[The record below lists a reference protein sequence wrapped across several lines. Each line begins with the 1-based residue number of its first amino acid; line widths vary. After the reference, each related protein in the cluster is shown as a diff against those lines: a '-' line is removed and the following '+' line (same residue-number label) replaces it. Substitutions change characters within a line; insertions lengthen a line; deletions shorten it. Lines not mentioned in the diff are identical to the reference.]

1 MVATCKRLG
10 FFAPKASGAAP
21 RLQIDLEQ
29 MQNWRE
35 RGAQPT
41 ERVLRLVREHN
52 WGEEKVASLRA
63 KKPRAKNA
71 HGRSAKLR
79 RRLLRLNSRD
89 TAVELSRLRLF
100 RYLCKK
106 FIFAPSVVAKVSF
119 NLSEPW

>member
-1 MVATCKRLG
+1 MLKIRLARAGAKRYPFYHIVVADSRRARDGRYVQRLG

-63 KKPRAKNA
+63 KSQEQKRARAQRKA
-71 HGRSAKLR
+71 AE
-79 RRLLRLNSRD
+79 
-89 TAVELSRLRLF
+89 AAAAAE
-100 RYLCKK
+100 
-106 FIFAPSVVAKVSF
+106 
-119 NLSEPW
+119 